1 MRKTYRIITSVL
13 SIILLAGC
21 SFTQD
26 TNTHSADDV
35 TLSDTVDIYKNADE
49 VISREYECIS
59 FADDIKVGGSTEI
72 YNLTLRGDNPEGSSE
87 LVIQHGRELARLF
100 VGEKYNEKNESI
112 SDDGKY
118 CIYSYDDGEFSCNFD
133 SVDSF
138 QINDRYV
145 TIPTGF
151 SDYEEYDLRCCD
163 ISKKMSIGDEQ
174 TSLGEIYDTTHT
186 LWKDKLSAYLGGLDI
201 EPRRVLSYEQDGK
214 GACKVISTYNYKG
227 VPIDYIASP
236 FVKLDR
242 TTFGS
247 YNMTSCDTIMYKKG
261 EVFYASS
268 LLRYTLDKAE
278 KIDELISF
286 EEAVNIL
293 DRELK
298 GDFRFTGC
306 ELIYTNIAVLDNTDK
321 IWDHDYDYTE
331 KWQFTPTW
339 CFYLQKEKSTIDGA
353 KASPSVRVDAISG
366 EIRVVIPEEDWG

>member
-35 TLSDTVDIYKNADE
+35 TLSDSVDIYKNADE

-133 SVDSF
+133 SVDSY
-138 QINDRYV
+138 QVNDRYV
-145 TIPTGF
+145 TIPTEIT
-151 SDYEEYDLRCCD
+151 DYTKYDLKSCD
-163 ISKKMSIGDEQ
+163 MSQTIDIGNEQ
-174 TSLGEIYDTTHT
+174 TALSEVYDTNHS
-186 LWKDKLSAYLGGLDI
+186 LWNDKLSSFLGGLEI
-201 EPRRVLSYEQDGK
+201 EPRLVLSYEHGEK
-214 GACKVISTYNYKG
+214 GACKVINTYAYKG
-227 VPIDYIASP
+227 VPIDYISSP
-236 FVKLDR
+236 FVVIDR
-242 TTFGS
+242 KTEGN
-247 YNMTSCDTIMYKKG
+247 YNKTDCDSIMYKKG

-298 GDFRFTGC
+298 GDFKFTGC
-306 ELIYTNIAVLDNTDK
+306 ELIYTNIAVLDSSEK
-321 IWDHDYDYTE
+321 IWDHDYDYKE
-331 KWQFTPTW
+331 KWEFTPTW
-339 CFYLQKEKSTIDGA
+339 CFYLNTNNAAIDSA
-353 KASPSVRVDAISG
+353 DYSPSVRVDAISG
-366 EIRVVIPEEDWG
+366 EIRVVVEQADR